1 MRTSLPRLVWQWIS
15 AGVDLLFPPR
25 CAGCGRLGVEW
36 CQTCEQSVVKLG
48 GRLCHRCGGPL
59 LNRRRCPSCA
69 EHPLPLT
76 VRSHAF
82 YQGPLVRALLQL
94 KYRANR
100 RLAAIMAGWLRQI
113 YVNAGWRAD
122 LVVAVPLSA
131 ARLRQRGYNQ
141 AELISVALA
150 KAVELPHEGGA
161 LVRTRET
168 ASQVGLGP
176 NERRR
181 NVAGAFCGQPEVV
194 RERVVLVVDD
204 LYTTGATMAACARGL
219 KTAGAC
225 QVLGLT
231 VGRAGSHEL
240 HSR

>member
-1 MRTSLPRLVWQWIS
+1 MRTALPRLIRQWIS

-48 GRLCHRCGGPL
+48 GSLCPRCGGHL
-59 LNRRRCPSCA
+59 LQRRQCPSCA
-69 EHPLPLT
+69 ENRLPLIA
-76 VRSHAF
+76 RSHAF
-82 YQGPLVRALLQL
+82 YEGPLVRALLQL

-100 RLAAIMAGWLRQI
+100 RLAAIMGGWLRQI
-113 YVNAGWRAD
+113 YITAGWRAD

-168 ASQVGLGP
+168 VSQVGLGP

-181 NVAGAFCGQPEVV
+181 NVAGAFFGQPDVV
-194 RERVVLVVDD
+194 CDRVVLVVDD

-219 KTAGAC
+219 MTAGAR

-231 VGRAGSHEL
+231 VGRARSHEL
-240 HSR
+240 HFR

>member
-1 MRTSLPRLVWQWIS
+1 
-15 AGVDLLFPPR
+15 
-25 CAGCGRLGVEW
+25 
-36 CQTCEQSVVKLG
+36 
-48 GRLCHRCGGPL
+48 
-59 LNRRRCPSCA
+59 
-69 EHPLPLT
+69 LT

-82 YQGPLVRALLQL
+82 YQGPLVRALLQM

-100 RLAAIMAGWLRQI
+100 RLASIMGGWLKQI
-113 YVNAGWRAD
+113 YVKAGWQAD

-131 ARLRQRGYNQ
+131 TRLRQRGYNQ

-150 KAVELPHEGGA
+150 KALGLPYEEQA

-176 NERRR
+176 YERRR

-194 RERVVLVVDD
+194 RDRVVLIVDD
-204 LYTTGATMAACARGL
+204 LFTTGATLAACARGL
-219 KTAGAC
+219 RTAGAR

-231 VGRAGSHEL
+231 VGRAGFHEI